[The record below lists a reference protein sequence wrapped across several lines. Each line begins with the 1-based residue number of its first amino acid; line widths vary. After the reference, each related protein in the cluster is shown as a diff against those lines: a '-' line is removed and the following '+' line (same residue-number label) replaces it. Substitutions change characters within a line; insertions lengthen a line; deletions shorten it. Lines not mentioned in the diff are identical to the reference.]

1 MDMKKIGITVCISL
15 LAITTKAQEQAK
27 ENFEPFKDREFMFDA
42 LHICTTIAVIYLVS
56 YFILQI
62 IKNAMSFRIKHRI
75 LDKGTEE
82 NIVRE
87 LLQPDKKENKN
98 YILQWFFMMAAIGVG
113 LVLVKLI
120 QPFGLHSLAIL
131 ALSIAAGFGSYY
143 YFTKEREN

>member
-1 MDMKKIGITVCISL
+1 MDMKKISITACISL
-15 LAITTKAQEQAK
+15 LAIAAQAQEQAK
-27 ENFEPFKDREFMFDA
+27 ENFEPFKDREFMFDT
-42 LHICTTIAVIYLVS
+42 LHIFTTIAVIYLVS

-82 NIVRE
+82 NIVRQ

-98 YILQWFFMMAAIGVG
+98 YILQWFFMLAAIGIG

-120 QPFGLHSLAIL
+120 QPFGIHSLAIL
-131 ALSIAAGFGSYY
+131 AFSMAAGFGSYY
-143 YFTKEREN
+143 YFSREREV